1 MEERSGLV
9 FSLNQKARL
18 AGTQFPTGFSGYF
31 SKPSGVFRYEVNLTW
46 NPENASSLMPAS

>member
-9 FSLNQKARL
+9 FPLNQKSRL

-31 SKPSGVFRYEVNLTW
+31 SNPSGVFRYEVNLTSAAAW
-46 NPENASSLMPAS
+46 ES

>member
-9 FSLNQKARL
+9 FPLNQKARL

-31 SKPSGVFRYEVNLTW
+31 SKPSGVFRYEVNLTS
-46 NPENASSLMPAS
+46 AGRLGILKMPAG